1 MIGTRYYLAVC
12 VLSLHALVLISLR
25 PMLLGTV
32 IPDFDEQTDLIE
44 MKNPS
49 LTTEI
54 SQHATIEAAKESAV
68 EALQVHRNPIPVVK
82 EKQAFGSQLVRQKS
96 FSKLRDRA
104 AATSPYDPTKFQNNE
119 KLRENQTLSRSKVK
133 RRKRSRRFEQLKNE
147 RNLPGYKP
155 SGGDLPKDDESKNLL
170 YDPRDWPSI
179 DNGTCL
185 EPSEEPP
192 FPWQKRA
199 PHAIL
204 LGTMKGGTHAV
215 IDYLWQHPNI
225 ARNYRDQKELHFFDF
240 DVFQRNESGI
250 PQRINQIAYS
260 EKFAV
265 GYPDLFVDPA
275 QRIAKEGMY
284 AIDDSPRYLLWSDR
298 TPEAIMCV
306 SPWAKLMAILR
317 NPIDRAVS
325 HFRYEDEARQR
336 KGITKRAR
344 PMVDWE
350 VWIEDDLRL
359 LKKAG
364 VVRDWNEVDF
374 DTFAGSEEE
383 ILSWKRYLRQPN
395 SNMILGRGLYAI
407 QLEQYFSAME
417 KEGKSRSE
425 LLVIQ
430 SEDLLND
437 TQVIYDRILDFLNLP
452 PHRLEDSQPKHKT
465 TSSGSAMPLPDQLRK
480 KLEVFYEPYNRRL
493 YSLLH
498 WDSVWQNSS

>member
-1 MIGTRYYLAVC
+1 MVRPQYLLAVC
-12 VLSLHALVLISLR
+12 VLSLHGLLFISLR
-25 PMLLGTV
+25 PMLQVAV
-32 IPDFDEQTDLIE
+32 IPDFYEPTDPIE
-44 MKNPS
+44 IEKPS
-49 LTTEI
+49 LTI
-54 SQHATIEAAKESAV
+54 SQHATTEAAKEK
-68 EALQVHRNPIPVVK
+68 ALQGYRNSIADAE
-82 EKQAFGSQLVRQKS
+82 EKHAFGSQVVRQKS
-96 FSKLRDRA
+96 FNKLRDGA
-104 AATSPYDPTKFQNNE
+104 AVTGSYDPTKLEKNE
-119 KLRENQTLSRSKVK
+119 KLRGSQTLDRSKYK
-133 RRKRSRRFEQLKNE
+133 RRKRSRRFDQLMNE
-147 RNLPGYKP
+147 SKPPGYQP
-155 SGGDLPKDDESKNLL
+155 TGGVLPKDDDSKKLVS
-170 YDPRDWPSI
+170 DPRDWPSI

-185 EPSEEPP
+185 EPSAEPP

-225 ARNYRDQKELHFFDF
+225 VRNYQDKKELHFYDF

-250 PQRINQIAYS
+250 PQRQNQIAYA

-265 GYPDLFVDPA
+265 GYPDLFSDPA
-275 QRIAKEGMY
+275 RRIAKEGMY

-325 HFRYEDEARQR
+325 HFRYQDEARQR
-336 KGITKRAR
+336 KSLMKKAL

-383 ILSWKRYLRQPN
+383 MLSWKRYLRQPN

-417 KEGKSRSE
+417 KVGKSRTE

-430 SEDLLND
+430 SEDLLNN
-437 TQVIYDRILDFLNLP
+437 TQAVYGRMLDFLNLP

-465 TSSGSAMPLPDQLRK
+465 TNSASAMPLPDHLRE

-498 WDSVWQNSS
+498 WDNVWQKSS

>member
-1 MIGTRYYLAVC
+1 MMRPRLLLAVC
-12 VLSLHALVLISLR
+12 ALSLHGLLLISLR
-25 PMLLGTV
+25 TMLQVAV
-32 IPDFDEQTDLIE
+32 IPDFYKPMDPIE
-44 MKNPS
+44 IEKPS
-49 LTTEI
+49 LTAEI
-54 SQHATIEAAKESAV
+54 NQHATTEAAKEK
-68 EALQVHRNPIPVVK
+68 ALQVNRNSIVAAE
-82 EKQAFGSQLVRQKS
+82 EKQAFGSQVFRQKS
-96 FSKLRDRA
+96 SSKLRDG
-104 AATSPYDPTKFQNNE
+104 ATVTSSYDPTKFQKNE
-119 KLRENQTLSRSKVK
+119 KLLGSQTLDQSKFK
-133 RRKRSRRFEQLKNE
+133 RRKRSRRFDQLVNE
-147 RNLPGYKP
+147 SKLSGYKP
-155 SGGDLPKDDESKNLL
+155 TGGVLPKDDDSKKLIS
-170 YDPRDWPSI
+170 DPRDWPSI

-225 ARNYRDQKELHFFDF
+225 VRNYRDKKELHFYDF
-240 DVFQRNESGI
+240 DVFQRNHSGI
-250 PQRINQIAYS
+250 PQRQNQIAYA
-260 EKFAV
+260 EKFAI
-265 GYPDLFVDPA
+265 GYPDLFSDPA
-275 QRIAKEGMY
+275 RRIAKEGMY

-325 HFRYEDEARQR
+325 HFRYQDEARQR
-336 KGITKRAR
+336 SSKMKKAT

-359 LKKAG
+359 LKNAG

-383 ILSWKRYLRQPN
+383 TLSWKRYLRQPN

-407 QLEQYFSAME
+407 QLEHYFSAME
-417 KEGKSRSE
+417 KVGKSRSE

-430 SEDLLND
+430 SEDLLNN
-437 TQVIYDRILDFLNLP
+437 TQAVYGRMLDFLDLP

-465 TSSGSAMPLPDQLRK
+465 TNTASAMPLPDHLRK

-498 WDSVWQNSS
+498 WDAVWQKSS

>member
-1 MIGTRYYLAVC
+1 
-12 VLSLHALVLISLR
+12 
-25 PMLLGTV
+25 MLLVTDM
-32 IPDFDEQTDLIE
+32 PDFHEQTDLIE
-44 MKNPS
+44 MIKKQS
-49 LTTEI
+49 LTTSA
-54 SQHATIEAAKESAV
+54 SQHATTEAAKESAV
-68 EALQVHRNPIPVVK
+68 KALQVHSNSISIAV
-82 EKQAFGSQLVRQKS
+82 EKQVFGSQVPRKS
-96 FSKLRDRA
+96 FGKLRDGA
-104 AATSPYDPTKFQNNE
+104 ALTKSERSVQIE
-119 KLRENQTLSRSKVK
+119 ELLGNQTSGRSKSQ
-133 RRKRSRRFEQLKNE
+133 RRKRLRRFDQISNE
-147 RNLPGYKP
+147 RSRNPPGYKP
-155 SGGDLPKDDESKNLL
+155 TGGVVPKDDHKL

-204 LGTMKGGTHAV
+204 LGTMKGGTHAG

-225 ARNYRDQKELHFFDF
+225 VRNYRDKKELHFYDF

-250 PQRINQIAYS
+250 PQRQNQIAYA

-265 GYPDLFVDPA
+265 GYPDLFSDPV

-298 TPEAIMCV
+298 IPEAIMCV

-325 HFRYEDEARQR
+325 HFRFEDEARQR
-336 KGITKRAR
+336 KSLVKKAR

-383 ILSWKRYLRQPN
+383 TLSWKRYLRQPN

-417 KEGKSRSE
+417 KGGKSRSE

-430 SEDLLND
+430 SEDLLNN
-437 TQVIYDRILDFLNLP
+437 TEAVYGRMLDFLDLP

-465 TSSGSAMPLPDQLRK
+465 TRSGSAQPLPDQLRK
-480 KLEVFYEPYNRRL
+480 QLEVFYEPYNRRL

-498 WDSVWQNSS
+498 WDNVWQNSS

>member
-1 MIGTRYYLAVC
+1 MMRPQYLLALC
-12 VLSLHALVLISLR
+12 VLSLQVLVLISLR
-25 PMLLGTV
+25 PMLHV
-32 IPDFDEQTDLIE
+32 ADIPDFYEPSDPIE
-44 MKNPS
+44 IKKPS
-49 LTTEI
+49 WTTET
-54 SQHATIEAAKESAV
+54 SQHATIKAAKESAV
-68 EALQVHRNPIPVVK
+68 EALEVDRSSIAVA
-82 EKQAFGSQLVRQKS
+82 EERRAFGSQVVRQKI
-96 FSKLRDRA
+96 FSKLRDGTA
-104 AATSPYDPTKFQNNE
+104 VTNSYDPTKRKTNE
-119 KLRENQTLSRSKVK
+119 KLLGSQTLDRSKVK
-133 RRKRSRRFEQLKNE
+133 RRKRSIRLEQLVNE
-147 RNLPGYKP
+147 SNRPGYKP
-155 SGGDLPKDDESKNLL
+155 TGGDLPKDDRSKTLIP
-170 YDPRDWPSI
+170 DPRDWPSI

-204 LGTMKGGTHAV
+204 LGTMKGGTHAA
-215 IDYLWQHPNI
+215 IDYLWQHKNI
-225 ARNYRDQKELHFFDF
+225 VRNDWGKKELHFYDF

-250 PQRINQIAYS
+250 PQRQNQLAYA

-265 GYPDLFVDPA
+265 GYPDLFSDPA
-275 QRIAKEGMY
+275 RRIAKEGMY

-325 HFRYEDEARQR
+325 HFRYEDQARQR
-336 KGITKRAR
+336 KGLNKKAR

-374 DTFAGSEEE
+374 DTFSGSEEE
-383 ILSWKRYLRQPN
+383 MTSWKRYLRQPN

-417 KEGKSRSE
+417 KAGKSRSE

-430 SEDLLND
+430 SEDLLNN
-437 TQVIYDRILDFLNLP
+437 TQSVYDRMLDFLDLP
-452 PHRLEDSQPKHKT
+452 PHRLEDLQPKHRT
-465 TSSGSAMPLPDQLRK
+465 TSIDSAMPLSDQLRK
-480 KLEVFYEPYNRRL
+480 KLEVFYEPYNLRL
-493 YSLLH
+493 YSLLD
-498 WDSVWQNSS
+498 WDNVW